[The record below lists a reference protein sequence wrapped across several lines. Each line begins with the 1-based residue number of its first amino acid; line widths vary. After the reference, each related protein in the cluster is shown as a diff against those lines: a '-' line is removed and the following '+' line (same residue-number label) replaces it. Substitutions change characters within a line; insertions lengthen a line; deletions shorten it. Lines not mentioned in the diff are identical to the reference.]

1 MAPLSGLSRADLYV
15 ETGLDRRTSRERHVP
30 FNWIKRIF
38 SRDADALAPET
49 ITLPDAAADAAVQ
62 APEAPVAG
70 PIFESQRAAADEEA
84 LEAPESSNLTGRLRT
99 LGVAPLWVPSLREP
113 ALLQRL
119 AAEATLTD
127 PASTSLDIQDARQ
140 RLDAWLTLEPSDAE
154 ALVLRGRAA
163 ALLGDSRA
171 ARADFE
177 AAVDDAEVGAEA
189 RAALEALPTGEP
201 TLETPAVEG

>member
-1 MAPLSGLSRADLYV
+1 M
-15 ETGLDRRTSRERHVP
+15 P